1 MSGATPSRVRVQT
14 RISSETYAMLKK
26 TCAARRVSL
35 RAALETA
42 VREYVEGFSDPL
54 IIMRRFDR
62 LGRAQDRLQRDVD
75 LFMEAF
81 AVFLKLWFAHTPAV
95 APDARRAAQS
105 SAEARYQ
112 QFVAYL
118 GEQFSGGH
126 RFLQDLPET
135 ALDNRDKVE
144 ELGEGHKR

>member
-1 MSGATPSRVRVQT
+1 LRRST
-14 RISSETYAMLKK
+14 RQ
-26 TCAARRVSL
+26 L

-42 VREYVEGFSDPL
+42 VREYVESSSDPL
-54 IIMRRFDR
+54 LLMRRIDR

-81 AVFLKLWFAHTPAV
+81 AVFLKIWFAHTPAV
-95 APDARRAAQS
+95 AHDARRAAQS

-112 QFVAYL
+112 RFVAYL

-135 ALDNRDKVE
+135 RLGAGEQAQDP
-144 ELGEGHKR
+144 GEGQER